1 MAQRDSN
8 PPPQPSSNSSV
19 PMPLHTADSQKTP
32 SVISSRMTDIA
43 SEDGDGYHP
52 DGAVATGRPAVGLLT
67 GRTLNDPVRPQSAM
81 SSQTRPSTCSPPSRR
96 GVPFSGGL
104 RFGGA
109 FGGSGGTI
117 SNTSRPPSATS
128 RTSRTSR
135 THVPSLASH
144 AFFRPMSSQRLQAQ
158 RGGRPAHPDQS
169 ISSVD
174 GYSDGGSNANRL
186 SLGSN
191 ATVQQGLSVH
201 YDDKE
206 KAPPSRGTEFSD
218 PDERGTVTASPIGDT
233 TVQSIGESERPLKD
247 ISLNVG
253 PTEPNYNN
261 DRKQPTGS
269 YQSTEKPPRSFRAN
283 FLVSTSANAPTMN
296 NHQEQGRFS
305 SANAFPRSVQM
316 TTPKNRA
323 SQGGMNYQYFSG
335 NTIFYCGGRL
345 QNTRDR
351 PINIATGII
360 VILPSILFF
369 VYS

>member
-1 MAQRDSN
+1 MARRDSN

-19 PMPLHTADSQKTP
+19 PMPLYSADSQKSP
-32 SVISSRMTDIA
+32 SIISSRITDIA
-43 SEDGDGYHP
+43 SEDGNGHHP

-67 GRTLNDPVRPQSAM
+67 GRTLNDPMRPQSAM
-81 SSQTRPSTCSPPSRR
+81 SSQTRPSTRSPPSRR
-96 GVPFSGGL
+96 GAPFSGGL
-104 RFGGA
+104 RFGGT

-117 SNTSRPPSATS
+117 SNTSRPPSANS

-201 YDDKE
+201 HDDKE
-206 KAPPSRGTEFSD
+206 KAPPSRGTEYSD
-218 PDERGTVTASPIGDT
+218 PDERGTVNASPIGNT
-233 TVQSIGESERPLKD
+233 TVQSIGESERSLRD
-247 ISLNVG
+247 ISLSAG
-253 PTEPNYNN
+253 PRETNYN
-261 DRKQPTGS
+261 DHKQPASS
-269 YQSTEKPPRSFRAN
+269 YQPTEKPPRSFRAN
-283 FLVSTSANAPTMN
+283 FLVSTSANASTMN
-296 NHQEQGRFS
+296 DIQGPGRIAS
-305 SANAFPRSVQM
+305 GNVFPRTVQM
-316 TTPKNRA
+316 ITPKNRA
-323 SQGGMNYQYFSG
+323 TQVGMNYQYFSG
-335 NTIFYCGGRL
+335 NTTFYCGGRL

-360 VILPSILFF
+360 VVLPSILFYI
-369 VYS
+369 YS